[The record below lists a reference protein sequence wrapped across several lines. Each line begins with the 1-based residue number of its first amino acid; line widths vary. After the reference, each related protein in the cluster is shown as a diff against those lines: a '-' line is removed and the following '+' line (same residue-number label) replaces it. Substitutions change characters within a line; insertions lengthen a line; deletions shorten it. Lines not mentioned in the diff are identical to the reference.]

1 MIPNI
6 ISISRIFLLLPIL
19 FFLYDNQNLVAF
31 FIFIVGCFTDFLD
44 GFIARLFN
52 QESLLGENLDLLAD
66 KIFVSTLFMYIPFH
80 FDNFIFLL
88 GGIIIIIRELVITSM
103 RQYFLAKKNSFKV
116 SVNFFGKSKTMIQ
129 MITLGMSLI
138 LLGGSYEHVAEIFLF
153 LSIFFSWASLI
164 NYANVR

>member
-1 MIPNI
+1 MLPNI
-6 ISISRIFLLLPIL
+6 ISILRIFLLLPIL

-88 GGIIIIIRELVITSM
+88 GGIIIIIRELL
-103 RQYFLAKKNSFKV
+103 YFILYYTALNEMGINPKIKL
-116 SVNFFGKSKTMIQ
+116 
-129 MITLGMSLI
+129 TLE
-138 LLGGSYEHVAEIFLF
+138 LLTYNIYV
-153 LSIFFSWASLI
+153 
-164 NYANVR
+164 

>member
-138 LLGGSYEHVAEIFLF
+138 LLG
-153 LSIFFSWASLI
+153 ASK
-164 NYANVR
+164 

>member
-1 MIPNI
+1 MLPNI
-6 ISISRIFLLLPIL
+6 ISISRIFLLLPIV

-80 FDNFIFLL
+80 FDNFLFLL
-88 GGIIIIIRELVITSM
+88 GGILIIIRELVITSM
-103 RQYFLAKKNSFKV
+103 RQYFLAKMNSFKV

-129 MITLGMSLI
+129 MITLGMSLL
-138 LLGGSYEHVAEIFLF
+138 LLGGSYEYVAETFLF

-164 NYANVR
+164 NYANAR